1 MKTPQPVLPYC
12 KQWKGPFV
20 VIWKAHLAKVMM
32 LKVRVTNDWVSQER
46 RLAISHERIV
56 LSVKKFPDKII
67 YHLKKKKT
75 LNGPSHLVSKK
86 PCVCISSVFTGH
98 NWQGFL
104 GMLYLAGNFLTI
116 VIWYVQ
122 DFSFF
127 MIFKIFFGQCLYL
140 DSEFLPHF
148 LCDLPPFF
156 FSR

>member
-1 MKTPQPVLPYC
+1 MQYRCAVIY
-12 KQWKGPFV
+12 GPP
-20 VIWKAHLAKVMM
+20 
-32 LKVRVTNDWVSQER
+32 S
-46 RLAISHERIV
+46 
-56 LSVKKFPDKII
+56 II
-67 YHLKKKKT
+67 YLWFKVSVCVGWSLGQAGGGAVSIHSMKSKSTSFKKKKKT